1 MLLVLLFTIL
11 IIVALCIYYIKY
23 IALPSPVI
31 EYSIKFSTNNSANNK
46 RKILIYTTKFKNKEQ
61 QIFNKYNIDKTLQE
75 FYFNNNK
82 HPKEFILGKDKD
94 TQKVYFSELN
104 GTIYGLAKKKNFY
117 FDFYKYEFREYKP
130 IKNIDKSLIDKFL
143 GLELSNQLYK
153 IINNKF
159 RKITTFEKYEN
170 KKITSYHFNFKF
182 TQVVSFYNELKQ
194 LLTLFNC
201 NTNDFESWF
210 NKNKNLYIAWIGI
223 TKKNNEFEITF
234 YYRPNPL

>member
-23 IALPSPVI
+23 IALPTPII
-31 EYSIKFSTNNSANNK
+31 EYSIKFSTNKSANNE
-46 RKILIYTTKFKNKEQ
+46 RKILMYLTKFKNKEQ
-61 QIFNKYNIDKTLQE
+61 QIFNKYNLDKTLQD
-75 FYFNNNK
+75 FYFNNVK
-82 HPKEFILGKDKD
+82 TPRELILGKDKD
-94 TQKVYFSELN
+94 TQKVYFSESN
-104 GTIYGLAKKKNFY
+104 GIIYGLAKKNN
-117 FDFYKYEFREYKP
+117 KYEFREYKP

-182 TQVVSFYNELKQ
+182 TQILSSYNELKQ

-201 NTNDFESWF
+201 KTNDFKSWF
-210 NKNKNLYIAWIGI
+210 NKNKNLYISWIGI
-223 TKKNNEFEITF
+223 TKKNNEFEITI
-234 YYRPNPL
+234 YYRSNPL